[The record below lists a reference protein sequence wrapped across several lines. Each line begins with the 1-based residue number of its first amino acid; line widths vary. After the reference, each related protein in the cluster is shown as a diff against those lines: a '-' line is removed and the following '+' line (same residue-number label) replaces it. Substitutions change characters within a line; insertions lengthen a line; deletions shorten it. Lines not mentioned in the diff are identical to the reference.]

1 MIQLSG
7 AGKRY
12 GHKLLF
18 EEADWLITPESRLG
32 LVGANG
38 TGKTTVMKILA
49 GLETLDYGSI
59 SRAKGIS
66 AGYLPQ
72 DGLTLSGRSVFAE
85 CMSVFDELHAV
96 EKEMESLTHQMAEL
110 DHTSAEYAEVADR
123 YQKLEHEF
131 RARDGYTLEAEVG
144 KVLTGLGFDRE
155 DWSRQTEEFSGGWQ
169 MRVALAK
176 LLLQKPN
183 LLLLDEPTNHLD
195 LEARNWLEE
204 YLVSYPYAYVLIS
217 HDRYFLDVTVKRIVE
232 IWNKRLHFYA
242 GNYDQYLAAKT
253 ARREQLESAY
263 KTQRE
268 RIEQLEVFIN
278 RFRYQ
283 ATKAK
288 QVQSRIKELERI
300 ERIEIPEEEKTVH
313 FSFPQPKPSGRIVAE
328 FINVAKSYQKSPHNE
343 NRPSTSS
350 GQAVVWGTRG
360 ANEHLVFANVN
371 FMIERGERIALV
383 GVNGA
388 GKSTLI
394 KLLAGQETLT
404 AGEYKLGHE
413 VQPDYFAQD
422 QYKELDPEAR
432 ILDDLG
438 ELSPS
443 STQTQLRSLLGCFL
457 FSGDDVFKRIGVLS
471 GGERNRYALLKML
484 LHPANFLLL
493 DEPTNHL
500 DMRAKDVLLEALM
513 KYTGTVVFV
522 SHDRYFIDK
531 LATRVF
537 EIGDGKVELYPGN
550 YEDYL
555 WRKNQQPVA
564 SSQLPVSSQFSVPS
578 SQVENHKERR
588 RTTVQGGNTQQTA
601 AFQNELIGELSATH
615 SSMSQAKQS
624 RKGQAA
630 ESAAAPSNGNSP
642 EPGTAETK
650 PKRLN
655 PIKRK
660 QMQDRLSDVEEEITR
675 MEAAIA
681 LCETR
686 LQTFVSAAETQ
697 RQTQE
702 LAARKSDLQD
712 LMKEWEELSE
722 ALA

>member
-18 EEADWLITPESRLG
+18 ENADWLITPESRIG

-38 TGKTTVMKILA
+38 TGKSTVMKILA
-49 GLETLDYGSI
+49 GSESLDYGAI
-59 SRAKGIS
+59 SRAKATS
-66 AGYLPQ
+66 TGYLPQ
-72 DGLTLSGRSVFAE
+72 DGLALTGQSVFAE
-85 CMSVFDELHAV
+85 CMSVFAELHAI
-96 EKEMESLTHQMAEL
+96 EKEMESLTRSMSEL
-110 DHTSAEYAEVADR
+110 DHESLEYSNVADR

-131 RARDGYTLEAEVG
+131 VARDGYTLEAQVG
-144 KVLTGLGFDRE
+144 QVLTGLGFHRD
-155 DWSRQTEEFSGGWQ
+155 DWPRQTEEFSGGWQ
-169 MRVALAK
+169 MRIALAK

-204 YLVSYPYAYVLIS
+204 YLTTYPYAFVLIS
-217 HDRYFLDVTVKRIVE
+217 HDRYFLDITVKRIVE
-232 IWNKRLHFYA
+232 IWNKQMHFYA
-242 GNYDQYLAAKT
+242 GNYDQYLAGKT
-253 ARREQLESAY
+253 ARKEQLESAY
-263 KTQRE
+263 KTQHD

-278 RFRYQ
+278 RFRYT

-288 QVQSRIKELERI
+288 QVQSRIKELEKM
-300 ERIEIPEEEKTVH
+300 ERIQIPEEEKSVH

-328 FINVAKSYQKSPHNE
+328 FTNVAKSYGDHK
-343 NRPSTSS
+343 
-350 GQAVVWGTRG
+350 
-360 ANEHLVFANVN
+360 VFDKVN
-371 FMIERGERIALV
+371 FMIERGERVALV

-394 KLLAGQETLT
+394 KLLAGQEPLT
-404 AGEYKLGHE
+404 AGEYKLGHN
-413 VQPDYFAQD
+413 VGPDYFAQD

-438 ELSPS
+438 ELSPV

-500 DMRAKDVLLEALM
+500 DLRAKDVLLEALM

-537 EIGDGKVELYPGN
+537 EIGGGKVEIYPGN

-555 WRKNQQPVA
+555 WRKQGRAV
-564 SSQLPVSSQFSVPS
+564 VT
-578 SQVENHKERR
+578 VE
-588 RTTVQGGNTQQTA
+588 
-601 AFQNELIGELSATH
+601 IP
-615 SSMSQAKQS
+615 KQS
-624 RKGQAA
+624 PTLLTP
-630 ESAAAPSNGNSP
+630 SAAPVNGNPPSAVETRLAASP
-642 EPGTAETK
+642 SDATEPKG
-650 PKRLN
+650 KRLN
-655 PIKRK
+655 PIKRQ
-660 QMQDRLSDVEEEITR
+660 QMEDRLHEIEEEIAR
-675 MEAAIA
+675 AEAAIA
-681 LCETR
+681 LCETA
-686 LQTFVSAAETQ
+686 LQNFVSADETQ
-697 RQTQE
+697 RHTQE
-702 LAARKSDLQD
+702 IADHKSALQN
-712 LMKEWEELSE
+712 LMKEWEELSG
-722 ALA
+722 ALETAG